1 MTYAE
6 YCERCQRVADLVDKQ
21 QDYAA
26 AVQVLQGLID
36 DVSLPDLDRSMM
48 CLNVALVCEK
58 MGHDEHALSW
68 YEHAASIDRPMM
80 RATASMRKAD
90 KLIQMK
96 RSADAIALYEDL
108 LGEPFLAMSERHV
121 IEHNLAA
128 LRAGKA

>member
-6 YCERCQRVADLVDKQ
+6 YCDRCQHVAELVDKQ
-21 QDYAA
+21 KDYAA

-36 DVSLPDLDRSMM
+36 DASLPELDRSMM

-58 MGHDEHALSW
+58 MGHDEHAVSW
-68 YEHAASIDRPMM
+68 YEHAASIDRPLM
-80 RATASMRKAD
+80 RATATLRKAD

-96 RSADAIALYEDL
+96 RTTEAIALYEDL
-108 LGEPFLAMSERHV
+108 LNEPFLAMSERHV